1 MISFHCTF
9 YRDPDLHEVPS
20 LLNPKTH
27 LKKVANDR
35 DGEEEKPDSSA
46 RTTLKQDPGNQPGV
60 KLKNKTLEEAEN
72 KRIACKATKVESVP
86 VISLIKSNKRTSASV
101 ESDPIEVKLAKP
113 EPSVAATKN
122 KELPT
127 VEPQNEP
134 VEIERQDLQ
143 TDAISN
149 SIQIMKTGESS
160 KENEERSL
168 DEYGEGLI
176 PIEIP
181 KIISWEALGLEPLQ
195 LNKIRIG
202 PLTESNKWSEKRA
215 SKQEPEHAAHK
226 TETQCKVAG
235 KVSGRNKE
243 TIQKVT
249 ISLLFSMGKQC

>member
-72 KRIACKATKVESVP
+72 KRIACKAAKVESVP

-113 EPSVAATKN
+113 EPSVAATRN

-127 VEPQNEP
+127 VEPQSE
-134 VEIERQDLQ
+134 L
-143 TDAISN
+143 T
-149 SIQIMKTGESS
+149 

-226 TETQCKVAG
+226 TETQCKVAE

-243 TIQKVT
+243 TTQKVT
-249 ISLLFSMGKQC
+249 ISLLVFAKMIKCPQIVAF

>member
-1 MISFHCTF
+1 M
-9 YRDPDLHEVPS
+9 
-20 LLNPKTH
+20 
-27 LKKVANDR
+27 
-35 DGEEEKPDSSA
+35 
-46 RTTLKQDPGNQPGV
+46 KQDPGNQPGV

-72 KRIACKATKVESVP
+72 KRIACKAAKVESVP
-86 VISLIKSNKRTSASV
+86 VISLIKSNKRTSV

-113 EPSVAATKN
+113 EPSVAETKN

-149 SIQIMKTGESS
+149 SIQIMNTGEIS

>member
-72 KRIACKATKVESVP
+72 KRIACKAAKVESVP

-113 EPSVAATKN
+113 EPSVAETKN

-127 VEPQNEP
+127 VEPQSEP

-149 SIQIMKTGESS
+149 SNQTMKTGESS